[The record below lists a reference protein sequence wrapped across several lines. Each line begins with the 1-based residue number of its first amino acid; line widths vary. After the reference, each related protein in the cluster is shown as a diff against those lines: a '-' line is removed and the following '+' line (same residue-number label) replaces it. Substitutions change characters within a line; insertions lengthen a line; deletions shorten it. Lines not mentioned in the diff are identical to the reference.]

1 MRRRSHRVLAAP
13 PHRVLTR
20 RPSRVSREFPVIV
33 AGARVGA
40 NRALLR
46 AVRPVANRWIAVTQR
61 SGDAGA
67 DRAIAREI
75 LGYLENHPEA
85 KDTLDGIAEW
95 WLPHRRH
102 ERRAVERAV
111 ALLLSHGAIIETRRR
126 GLPPYYQANRRA
138 PPDIAARLGR
148 PEE

>member
-1 MRRRSHRVLAAP
+1 MARNRKNPARSRRGRTWPESCVTPA
-13 PHRVLTR
+13 
-20 RPSRVSREFPVIV
+20 RPT
-33 AGARVGA
+33 
-40 NRALLR
+40 
-46 AVRPVANRWIAVTQR
+46 VANRWITVTQR
-61 SGDAGA
+61 SGSAGA
-67 DRAIAREI
+67 DSAIAREI

-102 ERRAVERAV
+102 ERSAVERAV

-138 PPDIAARLGR
+138 PPDVAARLERPER